1 MKSEKALA
9 TRIIGGISILFLS
22 QSVLGQVNP
31 PAPVPAPAP
40 VGPPTAE
47 ADSNTIGSRQ
57 TSHPASLNPIPPV
70 HVKKSE
76 NFVYSRVLLA
86 NQSLA
91 LKLVD
96 ANDQP
101 IPNVT
106 WKSIDNKIATV
117 TEDGIVVAVGNGTV
131 QISATINAS
140 PQADASVI
148 VVVSSVG
155 GFRPVDIQL
164 NIMDDKTAGDLFGDV
179 TAKEFYV
186 TRIRV
191 FNALNNS
198 DDVGLQGKSI
208 LAFSESTTAKVIIE
222 KEYDSDRKTGDILV
236 PQNDPVKGRTIM
248 AKPAGG
254 WSVVTDADLHREFPS
269 DSGYPDTATPH
280 AFTYRPYVY
289 ELMLNS
295 VDARYQQEP
304 RYKVRRSLQAI
315 GLAGSFLT
323 GLRFWRGSALPFFNA
338 FNGVLLGNYDT
349 ILPTLNESQRQN
361 LVTQAMQPLEQVAFG
376 SDIAKVLFFPKSE
389 FSGVLRGY
397 RTRISTIDT
406 NSFSMVV
413 SVLNNSTTVNSGSG
427 GNGAP

>member
-1 MKSEKALA
+1 MIALTA
-9 TRIIGGISILFLS
+9 RVIGGISILFLS
-22 QSVLGQVNP
+22 HAALGQVGQ
-31 PAPVPAPAP
+31 PAPAP
-40 VGPPTAE
+40 TGPSTTQT
-47 ADSNTIGSRQ
+47 DSNPSDSGQ
-57 TSHPASLNPIPPV
+57 TVHPASLNPITPV
-70 HVKKSE
+70 SVKKNE
-76 NFVYSRVLLA
+76 NFRYSRTLLA
-86 NQSLA
+86 NQSLT

-96 ANDQP
+96 ANNQP
-101 IPNVT
+101 ISNVT
-106 WKSIDNKIATV
+106 WKSRDGKVATV

-131 QISATINAS
+131 QIYATTNAGT
-140 PQADASVI
+140 QADASVI
-148 VVVSSVG
+148 VEVSSVG
-155 GFRPVDIQL
+155 GFEPVDIQL

-191 FNALNNS
+191 FNTLNNS
-198 DDVGLQGKSI
+198 GDAALQGKSI
-208 LAFSESTTAKVIIE
+208 LAFSESTTAKVVIE
-222 KEYDSDRKTGDILV
+222 KEYDPGKKTGDIFV
-236 PQNDPVKGRTIM
+236 HQVDPTKGQSIMVKPP
-248 AKPAGG
+248 KG

-269 DSGYPDTATPH
+269 DSSYPDRETPH
-280 AFTYRPYVY
+280 VFTYRPYVY

-349 ILPTLNESQRQN
+349 ILPSLNESQRQN

-406 NSFSMVV
+406 NSFTMVV
-413 SVLNNSTTVNSGSG
+413 SVLNNSSTVNSRGD
-427 GNGAP
+427 GAR

>member
-1 MKSEKALA
+1 LKLIKALI
-9 TRIIGGISILFLS
+9 TRLVGGSIILFLCHAA
-22 QSVLGQVNP
+22 LGQVDL
-31 PAPVPAPAP
+31 PASATMRPSS
-40 VGPPTAE
+40 TE
-47 ADSNTIGSRQ
+47 ADSDPLSSGQ
-57 TSHPASLNPIPPV
+57 TGYSANLNPIPTV
-70 HVKKSE
+70 HVKKDE

-96 ANDQP
+96 ANNQP
-101 IPNVT
+101 IPNVK
-106 WKSIDNKIATV
+106 WKSRDNKVASV
-117 TEDGIVVAVGNGTV
+117 TEDGIVVAIENGRV
-131 QISATINAS
+131 QIYATINPGS
-140 PQADASVI
+140 QSDTSVI

-191 FNALNNS
+191 FNALNSS
-198 DDVGLQGKSI
+198 DDVAVQGRSI

-222 KEYDSDRKTGDILV
+222 KEFDSGRKTGDIFI
-236 PQNDPVKGRTIM
+236 PQIDPVKGKTIM
-248 AKPAGG
+248 AKPTKG
-254 WSVVTDADLHREFPS
+254 WSVVTEADLHHEFPS
-269 DSGYPDTATPH
+269 DRSYPDTATPH
-280 AFTYRPYVY
+280 LFTYRPYVY

-304 RYKVRRSLQAI
+304 RYKLRRSLQAV

-338 FNGVLLGNYDT
+338 FNGILLGNYDT

-361 LVTQAMQPLEQVAFG
+361 LVTQAMHPLEQVAFG
-376 SDIAKVLFFPKSE
+376 SDITKVLFFPKSE

-397 RTRISTIDT
+397 RTRISTIDI

-413 SVLNNSTTVNSGSG
+413 SVLNNSSVVRPELG
-427 GNGAP
+427 GNGVP